1 MRSCKKDIRTIE
13 NGEKN
18 LFLRRTF
25 NALIAGGKN
34 YKRKRRAISKFPRRN
49 GRKALRRA
57 KAKRLLQ
64 KYNNNVQGA
73 FNEWRNEDAAMGS
86 ALDKFRWLTREA
98 AKIASEQKPKKRKKE
113 KETCPVCY
121 VEIDNL
127 SSAEYTMCP
136 TCKRPT
142 CNQCL
147 CKRYK
152 TTGYDTDGYVNMTR
166 NRSICPRCNGNIPHL
181 KTLCMPRYQ
190 WEAKTKRETAY
201 MYEYD
206 EATGKKKPKYD
217 DTYWKN
223 TLDGKQ
229 RLTENLFVEEGDVV
243 QWYPKG
249 TQIPFEATVKVRKRV
264 TKGAVYTKRGKCI
277 PGYVRTG
284 RRIKTGRHKGKYRCK
299 MSHQAKKRGVVW
311 VDQKEKYN
319 IKDMLFFVYKVLD
332 EPPKRV
338 VGGRS
343 RKNTRGGT
351 VILLPFCKGHWS
363 YEPNG
368 SFGRTRL
375 PFNDDFWEDNS
386 FLSALGF
393 NDEMAVLAD
402 KSELA
407 ILRGREPTGLEGDK
421 NKVKLGDHTFGVF
434 EGGNEY
440 DSGIAFDMLRHNA
453 EAAFKWHHVGKMS
466 YGDYYLEPIS
476 NDDDSDDDNDSDSE
490 DDWDDDSPI
499 TREDLAPAG
508 LGLDDDED
516 DFELNPP
523 VYYSDNDE
531 DDGWRREDNPDANSG
546 NDSDVSHAS
555 TVIIPGRGG
564 TTIQDIFGESDSD
577 D

>member
-1 MRSCKKDIRTIE
+1 
-13 NGEKN
+13 
-18 LFLRRTF
+18 
-25 NALIAGGKN
+25 
-34 YKRKRRAISKFPRRN
+34 
-49 GRKALRRA
+49 
-57 KAKRLLQ
+57 
-64 KYNNNVQGA
+64 
-73 FNEWRNEDAAMGS
+73 
-86 ALDKFRWLTREA
+86 
-98 AKIASEQKPKKRKKE
+98 
-113 KETCPVCY
+113 
-121 VEIDNL
+121 
-127 SSAEYTMCP
+127 
-136 TCKRPT
+136 
-142 CNQCL
+142 
-147 CKRYK
+147 
-152 TTGYDTDGYVNMTR
+152 
-166 NRSICPRCNGNIPHL
+166 
-181 KTLCMPRYQ
+181 MPRYQ

-249 TQIPFEATVKVRKRV
+249 TQIPFEATVKVRK
-264 TKGAVYTKRGKCI
+264 
-277 PGYVRTG
+277 
-284 RRIKTGRHKGKYRCK
+284 
-299 MSHQAKKRGVVW
+299 QAKKRGFVW

-440 DSGIAFDMLRHNA
+440 HSGIAFDMLRHNA

-476 NDDDSDDDNDSDSE
+476 NN
-490 DDWDDDSPI
+490 
-499 TREDLAPAG
+499 
-508 LGLDDDED
+508 
-516 DFELNPP
+516 
-523 VYYSDNDE
+523 YYSE
-531 DDGWRREDNPDANSG
+531 
-546 NDSDVSHAS
+546 
-555 TVIIPGRGG
+555 T
-564 TTIQDIFGESDSD
+564 
-577 D
+577 